1 MSENNQNVN
10 FWTTLPGILT
20 GIAAVLG
27 SIVTIIQVFKPAK
40 PLASSESQQ
49 NTQTSVEQIR
59 SIEVDSKSEPGT
71 PFRNPESKPVQIKYQ
86 AQGQWSIIPTNVSGS
101 NLPKGNISPNGAGGF
116 AANSNKLCPGFA
128 LGALVIRTQQG
139 ECIASGA
146 NNTIDLKGGET
157 VYFAANDVKG
167 LYEDNDGSVSV
178 NLSIVK

>member
-1 MSENNQNVN
+1 MSENNQNSN

-27 SIVTIIQVFKPAK
+27 SILAIIQFFKPSK
-40 PLASSESQQ
+40 PEPPQ

-59 SIEVDSKSEPGT
+59 SIEVDSKSEQGT
-71 PFRNPESKPVQIKYQ
+71 PFRNSESKPIQIKYQ
-86 AQGQWSIIPTNVSGS
+86 AQGQWSIIPTNEPGS

-116 AANSNKLCPGFA
+116 AANSNKICPGFA
-128 LGALVIRTQQG
+128 LGALVIRTQEG
-139 ECIASGA
+139 VCIASGA
-146 NNTIDLKGGET
+146 NGTFDLKSGET

-167 LYEDNDGSVSV
+167 LYEGNDGSVSV